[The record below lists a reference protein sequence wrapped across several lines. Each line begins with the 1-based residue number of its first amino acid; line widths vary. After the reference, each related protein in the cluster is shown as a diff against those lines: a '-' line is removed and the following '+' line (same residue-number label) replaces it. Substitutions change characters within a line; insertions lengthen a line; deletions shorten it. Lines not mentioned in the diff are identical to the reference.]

1 MRAFL
6 RYLRD
11 LILSCMEDF
20 SEDHSPVSVSSCG
33 VVYFDV
39 GEGGRSAEANPAG
52 WNADQVAL
60 GDLPAPVPK
69 G

>member
-6 RYLRD
+6 QCLRG
-11 LILSCMEDF
+11 LVLSCMEDF
-20 SEDHSPVSVSSCG
+20 SRDHSPVSVSSCG
-33 VVYFDV
+33 VVCFDI
-39 GEGGRSAEANPAG
+39 GEGRRSAEANPAG

-60 GDLPAPVPK
+60 GDLPAPVPE